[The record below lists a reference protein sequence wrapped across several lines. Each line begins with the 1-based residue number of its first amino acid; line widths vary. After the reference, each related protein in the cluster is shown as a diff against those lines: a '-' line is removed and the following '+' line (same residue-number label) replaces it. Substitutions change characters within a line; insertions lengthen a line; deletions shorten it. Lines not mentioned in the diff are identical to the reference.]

1 MLEDSN
7 TNARGLN
14 LIWRKEKHPCEYGS
28 DLLSGEHNYS
38 SSESKAWK
46 KFRPVGD
53 FNDMHDIWDT
63 GAGKV
68 SLVAYSQVLWNLNR

>member
-14 LIWRKEKHPCEYGS
+14 LIWRKEKYPCEYGS

-46 KFRPVGD
+46 KFRPVGG
-53 FNDMHDIWDT
+53 F
-63 GAGKV
+63 
-68 SLVAYSQVLWNLNR
+68 